1 MKGIYK
7 KLPFILEKVLEKKY
21 RIEIS
26 PPLWEMPSQDKFGDI
41 STTVALKVSSLIKKN
56 PLEIAKEI
64 KKKLEKYLKK
74 EVEKIE
80 IIPPGF
86 VNLFISKKCLINYL
100 NQILR
105 YKEKFFQTKIK
116 RKVLVEFVSANPT
129 GPLSI
134 AHGRQAVVGDVIA
147 SVLNFFG
154 NRIAREYYINDVG
167 RQIDLLVNSVKARL
181 EELRGKET
189 IFPQDGYQGEY
200 VKEVARKYLEEKT
213 SVDLKE
219 FSIRY
224 LLSLIKKDLDV
235 LGVKFDSWVSQNKL
249 IQKKKVDKAIEDL
262 EKRGFIYEKD
272 GALWFSSTK
281 FGDDKD
287 RVVLKN
293 DQEYTY
299 FASDIAYHR
308 DKIERGFDLLINLWG
323 PDHHGYIERIKASL
337 KAQKFKDDILK
348 IIIIQLVKI
357 KSKEKMSKRRGNI
370 VLLSQ
375 LLELIGKEA
384 ARFYYL
390 IRRNSSHLDFDIE
403 LATTSSFE
411 NPLYYIQYACAR
423 IESIFRKSKL
433 KKISPSFSRFLKE
446 EEEFLLLRKI
456 LQFFY
461 CLQKVYYSL
470 EPVFIIEYLKDLAFY
485 FHKFYERKR
494 VLEEKKQIMCAR
506 LNLLEATKVV
516 LHCGL
521 KLLGIEPKTSM

>member
-7 KLPFILEKVLEKKY
+7 KLPSILEKILKKEY
-21 RIEIS
+21 KVEIN
-26 PPLWEMPSQDKFGDI
+26 PPLWELPSQDKFGDI
-41 STTVALKVSSLIKKN
+41 STTVALKVASLVKKNPSEVAERIKKN
-56 PLEIAKEI
+56 
-64 KKKLEKYLKK
+64 LEKYLKK
-74 EVEKIE
+74 EIEKVEIVS
-80 IIPPGF
+80 PGF
-86 VNLFISKKCLINYL
+86 VNLFFSKNFLLNSL

-105 YKEKFFQTKIK
+105 KKEKFFQVKIR
-116 RKVLVEFVSANPT
+116 RKVLLEFVSANPT
-129 GPLSI
+129 GPLSV

-154 NRIAREYYINDVG
+154 NKVVKEYYINDVG
-167 RQIDLLVNSVKARL
+167 RQIELLAESVKARIREL
-181 EELRGKET
+181 EGKEV
-189 IFPQDGYQGEY
+189 IFPEDGYQGEY
-200 VKEVARKYLEEKT
+200 IKEVAKKYLEER
-213 SVDLKE
+213 SPQDLKK
-219 FSIRY
+219 FSLNY
-224 LLSLIKKDLDV
+224 LLSLIKKDLDA
-235 LGVKFDSWVSQNKL
+235 LGVKFDSWISQNKL
-249 IQKKKVDKAIEDL
+249 IQEKKVDKVINDL
-262 EKRGFIYEKD
+262 RKKRFIYEKD

-287 RVVLKN
+287 RVILKN

-308 DKIERGFDLLINLWG
+308 EKIERGFDLLINLWG
-323 PDHHGYIERIKASL
+323 PDHHGYIERVKASL
-337 KAQKFKDDILK
+337 KAQGFRDDILK
-348 IIIIQLVKI
+348 VIIIQLVKI
-357 KSKEKMSKRRGNI
+357 KSKEKMSKRKGNI

-384 ARFYYL
+384 TRFYYL

-423 IESIFRKSKL
+423 IESIFRKSKTR
-433 KKISPSFSRFLKE
+433 KIFPSFSKFLRDE
-446 EEEFLLLRKI
+446 EELMLLRKI

-470 EPVFIIEYLKDLAFY
+470 EPVFIIEYLKDLASC

-494 VLEEKKQIMCAR
+494 VLEEKKEKMYAR
-506 LNLLEATKVV
+506 LNLLAATKIV

-521 KLLGIEPKTSM
+521 KLLGIEPKERM

>member
-1 MKGIYK
+1 
-7 KLPFILEKVLEKKY
+7 
-21 RIEIS
+21 
-26 PPLWEMPSQDKFGDI
+26 
-41 STTVALKVSSLIKKN
+41 
-56 PLEIAKEI
+56 
-64 KKKLEKYLKK
+64 
-74 EVEKIE
+74 
-80 IIPPGF
+80 
-86 VNLFISKKCLINYL
+86 
-100 NQILR
+100 
-105 YKEKFFQTKIK
+105 
-116 RKVLVEFVSANPT
+116 
-129 GPLSI
+129 
-134 AHGRQAVVGDVIA
+134 
-147 SVLNFFG
+147 
-154 NRIAREYYINDVG
+154 
-167 RQIDLLVNSVKARL
+167 
-181 EELRGKET
+181 
-189 IFPQDGYQGEY
+189 
-200 VKEVARKYLEEKT
+200 
-213 SVDLKE
+213 
-219 FSIRY
+219 
-224 LLSLIKKDLDV
+224 
-235 LGVKFDSWVSQNKL
+235 
-249 IQKKKVDKAIEDL
+249 
-262 EKRGFIYEKD
+262 
-272 GALWFSSTK
+272 
-281 FGDDKD
+281 
-287 RVVLKN
+287 
-293 DQEYTY
+293 
-299 FASDIAYHR
+299 
-308 DKIERGFDLLINLWG
+308 
-323 PDHHGYIERIKASL
+323 IKASL
-337 KAQKFKDDILK
+337 KAQEFKDDILK

-357 KSKEKMSKRRGNI
+357 KRKEKMSKRRGNI

-470 EPVFIIEYLKDLAFY
+470 EPVFIIEYLKDLASY